1 MSGAMDMDINLIRAL
16 VTVVAM
22 VSFLAIVLWAYLP
35 HRKGKLDAEA
45 RRILEEADLVEK
57 ADL

>member
-1 MSGAMDMDINLIRAL
+1 
-16 VTVVAM
+16 VTVLAL

-45 RRILEEADLVEK
+45 RRILQDADL
-57 ADL
+57 